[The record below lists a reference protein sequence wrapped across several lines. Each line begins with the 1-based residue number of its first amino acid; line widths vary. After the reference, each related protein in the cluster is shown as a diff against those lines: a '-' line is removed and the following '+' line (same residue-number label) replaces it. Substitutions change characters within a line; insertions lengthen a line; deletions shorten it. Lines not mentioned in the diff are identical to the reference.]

1 MKLMNVKGTSDSL
14 PKEEL
19 IKRRVV
25 NTLTSTFEKFGYMPL
40 DTTIL
45 CYYDLLASKYAGGS
59 EILKE
64 VYTLNDQGDRKL
76 GLRYDLTVPFSK
88 VISMNVN
95 KNITL
100 PLKRYEV
107 GKVFRDGP
115 VKTGRARE
123 FYQCDV
129 DVCGI
134 EGTFIEAEM
143 LSMTSLCYKKLGIDV
158 YIEVNNR
165 KLLEGF
171 ILAAG
176 IDENIKNKVILSVDK
191 LAKIG
196 ERGVKEELSSY
207 DIEDEKLDKLFS
219 YFKCTI
225 EELDNLDITNNTFT
239 EGKEEIKELFNYL
252 NSLEI
257 TECKFTPYLARG
269 LEIYTGT
276 VFEVFDKKQRIM
288 SAIGGGGRYDKIITN
303 FIEDGNTYPAVG
315 ISYFFIRSFENAFD
329 PSKIAAFFFGP
340 NVRIPASSNTSTR
353 PPTSGSS
360 IPTMQRSISFSL
372 ANSAS
377 FSNSIAPMSTHSA
390 YSAIPAFPG
399 AQYILSA
406 LGLFATLAAM
416 ACSLP
421 PLPTINIFMID
432 SSCLYKPFYVP
443 K

>member
-19 IKRRVV
+19 IKRRVI
-25 NTLTSTFEKFGYMPL
+25 NTLTSTFDKFGYMPL

-45 CYYDLLASKYAGGS
+45 CYYDLLASKYAGVS

-64 VYTLNDQGDRKL
+64 VYTLNDQADRQL

-88 VISMNVN
+88 VISMNIN

-100 PLKRYEV
+100 PFKRYEV

-129 DVCGI
+129 DIRGI
-134 EGTFIEAEM
+134 EGTYIEAEM
-143 LSMTSLCYKKLGIDV
+143 LSMTSICYKKLGIEV

-171 ILAAG
+171 IIASG
-176 IDENIKNKVILSVDK
+176 INEDIKNKVILSVDK

-196 ERGVKEELSSY
+196 EQGVKEELSSY
-207 DIEDEKLDKLFS
+207 NIEEEKLNKLFN

-225 EELDNLDITNNTFT
+225 DELDDLNITNDSFIK
-239 EGKEEIKELFNYL
+239 GKEEIKELFNYL
-252 NSLEI
+252 KNLGI

-276 VFEVFDKKQRIM
+276 VFEVFDKKQRIT

-303 FIEDGNTYPAVG
+303 FINDGNIYPAVG
-315 ISYFFIRSFENAFD
+315 ISFGIVPICEILREETEESLYDILIVPMNTNLETLKLANKLREENIKVLIEMNNRKLKKVLESADKNNVPYVIVVGENEVNNEYIEIKDMKNKTTNRFNINDIKEMIKFIR
-329 PSKIAAFFFGP
+329 G
-340 NVRIPASSNTSTR
+340 
-353 PPTSGSS
+353 
-360 IPTMQRSISFSL
+360 
-372 ANSAS
+372 
-377 FSNSIAPMSTHSA
+377 
-390 YSAIPAFPG
+390 
-399 AQYILSA
+399 
-406 LGLFATLAAM
+406 
-416 ACSLP
+416 
-421 PLPTINIFMID
+421 
-432 SSCLYKPFYVP
+432 
-443 K
+443 

>member
-176 IDENIKNKVILSVDK
+176 IDENIKNIKIVTNNVERFKNVEQKIQEILGI
-191 LAKIG
+191 LI
-196 ERGVKEELSSY
+196 R
-207 DIEDEKLDKLFS
+207 
-219 YFKCTI
+219 
-225 EELDNLDITNNTFT
+225 ITNNKRKGLANSQIIINLDFPEELINKYAINPEAIIVNIGQNVKIKSKKFKGINANNIKISMKTNYNT
-239 EGKEEIKELFNYL
+239 EFEQNKIFNDFEEAELYEASIKNMSFEEIKKKFQKDNV
-252 NSLEI
+252 NVTSLIGNNGSINKKEF
-257 TECKFTPYLARG
+257 EEKCKFYVKS
-269 LEIYTGT
+269 I
-276 VFEVFDKKQRIM
+276 DKM
-288 SAIGGGGRYDKIITN
+288 
-303 FIEDGNTYPAVG
+303 
-315 ISYFFIRSFENAFD
+315 
-329 PSKIAAFFFGP
+329 
-340 NVRIPASSNTSTR
+340 
-353 PPTSGSS
+353 
-360 IPTMQRSISFSL
+360 L
-372 ANSAS
+372 
-377 FSNSIAPMSTHSA
+377 
-390 YSAIPAFPG
+390 
-399 AQYILSA
+399 IL
-406 LGLFATLAAM
+406 
-416 ACSLP
+416 
-421 PLPTINIFMID
+421 N
-432 SSCLYKPFYVP
+432 
-443 K
+443 

>member
-19 IKRRVV
+19 IKRRVID
-25 NTLTSTFEKFGYMPL
+25 TLTSTFDKFGYMPL

-64 VYTLNDQGDRKL
+64 VYTLNDQADRQL

-88 VISMNVN
+88 VISMNIN

-100 PLKRYEV
+100 PFKRYEV

-134 EGTFIEAEM
+134 EGTYIEAEM
-143 LSMTSLCYKKLGIDV
+143 LSMTSICYKKLGIEV

-171 ILAAG
+171 IIASG
-176 IDENIKNKVILSVDK
+176 INEDIKNKVILSVDK

-196 ERGVKEELSSY
+196 EQGVKEELSSY
-207 DIEDEKLDKLFS
+207 NIEEEKLNKLFN

-225 EELDNLDITNNTFT
+225 DELDDLNITNDSFIK
-239 EGKEEIKELFNYL
+239 GKEEIKELFNYL
-252 NSLEI
+252 TNLGI
-257 TECKFTPYLARG
+257 TECRFTPYLARG

-276 VFEVFDKKQRIM
+276 VFEVFDKKQRIT

-303 FIEDGNTYPAVG
+303 FINDGNIYPAVG
-315 ISYFFIRSFENAFD
+315 ISFGIVPICEILKEETEESLYDILIVPMNTNLETLKLANKLREENIKVLIEMNNRKLKKVLESADRNNIPYVIVVGENEVNNEYIEIKDMKNKTTNKFNINDIKEMIKFIR
-329 PSKIAAFFFGP
+329 
-340 NVRIPASSNTSTR
+340 R
-353 PPTSGSS
+353 
-360 IPTMQRSISFSL
+360 
-372 ANSAS
+372 
-377 FSNSIAPMSTHSA
+377 
-390 YSAIPAFPG
+390 
-399 AQYILSA
+399 
-406 LGLFATLAAM
+406 
-416 ACSLP
+416 
-421 PLPTINIFMID
+421 
-432 SSCLYKPFYVP
+432 
-443 K
+443 